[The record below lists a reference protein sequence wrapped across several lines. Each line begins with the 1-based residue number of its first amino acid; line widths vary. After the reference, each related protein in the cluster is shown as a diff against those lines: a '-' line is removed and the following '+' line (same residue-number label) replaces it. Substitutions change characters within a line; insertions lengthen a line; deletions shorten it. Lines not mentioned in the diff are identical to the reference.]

1 MSMNQPS
8 PVPAPRFPDH
18 PVLADRLS
26 HVPLGSWPTPIERL
40 APLGDTLGL
49 SRLYI
54 KRDDLSGER
63 YGSNKVR
70 KLEFLLGEA
79 KRVEARGVFTL
90 GFAGSNHALATALY
104 ARELGL
110 ECTVLLMPQAGAA
123 YVRRNLL
130 AGQALGGRLVPCRN
144 LLALGLRYLA
154 LIRKAH
160 FIPAGGTCPLGVA
173 AYVNAAFELRDQIRS
188 GLMPEPDLIY
198 LPFGSMGTTA
208 GLSLGLQAAGLGTR
222 LESVRVIESRW
233 ASRSDLARL
242 LQKSMAFLRETDPG
256 FPALEDL
263 GANLNLREDQLGP
276 GYARPTPASEE
287 AMRLM
292 QANAGIELNPT
303 YSAKAFA
310 ALVAD
315 ARHGQIGDRTVLYWN
330 TYNTRDLS
338 GLIQGQDYHNLPRP
352 FHRYFEDAPSAS
364 PT

>member
-1 MSMNQPS
+1 MDPIS
-8 PVPAPRFPDH
+8 PVFPVRFPDH
-18 PVLADRLS
+18 PVLAARLPY
-26 HVPLGSWPTPIERL
+26 VALGCWPTPVER
-40 APLGDTLGL
+40 AEELGRALELTSLFL
-49 SRLYI
+49 

-79 KRVEARGVFTL
+79 QRCGSKGVFTL

-104 ARELGL
+104 AKELGL
-110 ECTVLLMPQAGAA
+110 ACTALLMPQAGAP
-123 YVRRNLL
+123 YVGRNLL
-130 AGQALGGRLVPCRN
+130 AGKSAGARLIPCRN
-144 LLALGLRYLA
+144 VLALGLHYFFLK
-154 LIRKAH
+154 RKAH

-173 AYVNAAFELRDQIRS
+173 AYVNAAFELRDQIRAR
-188 GLMPEPDLIY
+188 LLPEPDVIY

-233 ASRSDLARL
+233 ASASDLKRL
-242 LQKSMAFLRETDPG
+242 LQRSLAFLRKQDPS

-263 GANLNLREDQLGP
+263 GANVHLRTDQLGK
-276 GYARPTPASEE
+276 GYARPTTAGVE
-287 AMRLM
+287 AMHLM
-292 QANAGIELNPT
+292 QVHAGIELNPT

-315 ARHGQIGDRTVLYWN
+315 ARRGQLEGRTVLYWN

-338 GLIQGQDYHNLPRP
+338 ILIQGQDYRDLPRP
-352 FHRYFEDAPSAS
+352 FHRYFDDEASAS